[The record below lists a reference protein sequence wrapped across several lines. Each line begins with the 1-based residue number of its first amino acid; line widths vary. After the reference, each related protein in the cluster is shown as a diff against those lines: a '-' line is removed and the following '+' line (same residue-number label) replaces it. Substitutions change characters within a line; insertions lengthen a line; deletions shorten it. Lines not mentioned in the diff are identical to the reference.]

1 MSKLGWQKTLRY
13 ADDLTHAEFRVLTV
27 ISTYTDESMGNA
39 FPGFS
44 QIVGASCVSGS
55 TAKAAIKSLIEK
67 GWLVLIEEGGNQYW
81 KGKANVYAVATPTS
95 PKGVAHRPP
104 SGGGKGGTQ
113 APPSTARKG
122 ADEHNQGD
130 RSSVEGGQPLPVEGG
145 YSVPPHQILT
155 PDPSIRSSHQ
165 ASSRASNVR
174 TREKPQNPNSFVID
188 ELFGSRQQRDD
199 TTLEVIEAEV
209 VPDPDEGFGVPD
221 ASGNSRTELTDVEWF
236 RQTSLVPTDTEVE
249 RFRELRAE
257 GRTKFSAHQLIAAER
272 PTSSASRSP
281 GRTPRSLRQAW

>member
-1 MSKLGWQKTLRY
+1 MSKLSWQKTLRY

-55 TAKAAIKSLIEK
+55 TAKAAIKNLIEK

-104 SGGGKGGTQ
+104 SGGGKGV
-113 APPSTARKG
+113 
-122 ADEHNQGD
+122 DECNQGD
-130 RSSVEGGQPLPVEGG
+130 RSSVEGGQPLPDEGG
-145 YSVPPHQILT
+145 YSVPPHQIPT
-155 PDPSIRSSHQ
+155 SDPSIRSSHQ

-174 TREKPQNPNSFVID
+174 TRAKPQNPNSFVIE
-188 ELFGSRQQRDD
+188 ELFGSRQQKDD
-199 TTLEVIEAEV
+199 NTLEVIEAEV
-209 VPDPDEGFGVPD
+209 VPDPDADAGFEVPA
-221 ASGNSRTELTDVEWF
+221 ASGNFKTEPTDVEWF
-236 RQTSLVPTDTEVE
+236 RQTSFVPTDTEVE

-281 GRTPRSLRQAW
+281 GRTPRALRQAW